1 MDYDIRQGNQHFS
14 LEPTLLA
21 LKENRAVPEADLA
34 KIESAI
40 ARDQMPPQRFNAL
53 HWSSSINAEERNQ
66 ILDWVKIQRTT
77 YFPSNSHSEMQHL
90 ALQPIPDALLVDN
103 QKVALGSRLFH
114 DPRLSGDNSISCASC
129 HLLNKGGVDN
139 LATSTGVDGQKVGST
154 RLRYLMPY
162 LTWSS
167 FGMAVPLICSN
178 KPVDHH
184 LTQ

>member
-103 QKVALGSRLFH
+103 QKWH
-114 DPRLSGDNSISCASC
+114 
-129 HLLNKGGVDN
+129 
-139 LATSTGVDGQKVGST
+139 
-154 RLRYLMPY
+154 
-162 LTWSS
+162 
-167 FGMAVPLICSN
+167 
-178 KPVDHH
+178 
-184 LTQ
+184 